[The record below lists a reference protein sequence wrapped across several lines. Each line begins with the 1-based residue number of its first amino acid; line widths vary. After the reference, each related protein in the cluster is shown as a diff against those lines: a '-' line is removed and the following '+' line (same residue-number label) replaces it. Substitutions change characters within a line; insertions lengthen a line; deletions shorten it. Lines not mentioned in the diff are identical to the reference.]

1 MLKIWPSGKL
11 PVHGANS
18 KGLDLELL
26 MKAIF
31 STKVANGNKYSM
43 TKKLEELFNL
53 EAEESVIA
61 EETSVEIPKHE
72 EVRSLDDSYRAVQ
85 EITRGLPQIKELDN
99 LDDRELDDLA
109 KKAEDAYDDL
119 MDLGMN
125 VEVRY
130 SGRIF
135 EVAASMMGN
144 AITAKTA
151 KIDKKLKAIDLQLKK
166 YKIDKDANEDPNDV
180 LNGVGYVITDRN
192 ELLKKLGQKD

>member
-1 MLKIWPSGKL
+1 
-11 PVHGANS
+11 
-18 KGLDLELL
+18 
-26 MKAIF
+26 
-31 STKVANGNKYSM
+31 M

-53 EAEESVIA
+53 ESDTPAEPKAVV
-61 EETSVEIPKHE
+61 ETPTHE

-85 EITRGLPQIKELDN
+85 EITKGLPAIKELDN
-99 LDDRELDDLA
+99 LDDKELDDLA
-109 KKAEDAYDDL
+109 KKAEEAYDDL

-166 YKIDKDANEDPNDV
+166 YKIDKDSPEDPNDII
-180 LNGVGYVITDRN
+180 NGQGYVITDRN

>member
-1 MLKIWPSGKL
+1 
-11 PVHGANS
+11 
-18 KGLDLELL
+18 

-53 EAEESVIA
+53 D
-61 EETSVEIPKHE
+61 TTEITDPAPEPIKVPVHQ
-72 EVRSLDDSYRAVQ
+72 EVRSIDDQYRAVQ
-85 EITRGLPQIKELDN
+85 EITRGLPQIKELDE
-99 LDDRELDDLA
+99 LDDRELDHLA
-109 KKAEDAYDDL
+109 TKAEQAYDDL

-135 EVAASMMGN
+135 EVASSMMGN
-144 AITAKTA
+144 AIAAKTA
-151 KIDKKLKAIDLQLKK
+151 KIDKKLKAVDLQLKK
-166 YKIDKDANEDPNDV
+166 LKIDKDSNDDPNDV
-180 LNGVGYVITDRN
+180 INGQGYVITDRN